1 MDYLWSPWRFQYT
14 SKANGPVACIFCEKA
29 AQRADEDNLI
39 VHRAAHTFVILNLFP
54 YTTGHLMVVPY
65 DHVSSLAAAKDEALT
80 EMILLTKFAQA
91 KLSEIYSP
99 HGLNI
104 GMNLGESAGAGI
116 AGHIHMHVLPR
127 WAGDTNFMSTIA
139 ETRVL
144 PEELPVSLARLRA
157 VFLGGEPAAL

>member
-29 AQRADEDNLI
+29 AQNDDEKNLI
-39 VHRAAHTFVILNLFP
+39 IHRATHNFVILNLFP
-54 YTTGHLMVVPY
+54 YTTGHLMVAPYHHVPT
-65 DHVSSLAAAKDEALT
+65 LAASKDDALM

-127 WAGDTNFMSTIA
+127 WTGDANFMTTIG
-139 ETRVL
+139 ETRII
-144 PEELPVSLARLRA
+144 PEDLSVTYRKLAGA
-157 VFLGGEPAAL
+157 FQGH